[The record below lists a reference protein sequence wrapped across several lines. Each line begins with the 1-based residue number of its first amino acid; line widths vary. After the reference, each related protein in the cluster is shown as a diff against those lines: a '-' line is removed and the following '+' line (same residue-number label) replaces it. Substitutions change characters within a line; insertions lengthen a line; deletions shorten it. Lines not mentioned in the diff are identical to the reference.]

1 MRQLRS
7 RMVYTITKRIDCRA
21 MIQEVQNSSS
31 MEPSVS
37 SSPSLS
43 GLQGIRMGIAAPL
56 ISPEEMQRRV
66 FMAVEE
72 EAVVDTIFLVSVIVE
87 YMRSAAREHV
97 RVPPGL
103 QAFVVKLLARDERFN
118 ELHQFIAGKLV
129 EPSRAVALQLVEV
142 GTHHTPTRKLG
153 MEMLRLLHAH
163 SDYVKLLLQDGRM
176 LEGLRYIRRNKVVL
190 SVSSSLVLLVTGL
203 AHSNI
208 ISVQSHGVIPS

>member
-7 RMVYTITKRIDCRA
+7 RMVDMITKRIDCRA

-72 EAVVDTIFLVSVIVE
+72 ETVVDTIFLVSVIVE
-87 YMRSAAREHV
+87 YMRRY
-97 RVPPGL
+97 GL
-103 QAFVVKLLARDERFN
+103 CILLWP
-118 ELHQFIAGKLV
+118 K
-129 EPSRAVALQLVEV
+129 
-142 GTHHTPTRKLG
+142 T
-153 MEMLRLLHAH
+153 
-163 SDYVKLLLQDGRM
+163 
-176 LEGLRYIRRNKVVL
+176 LEFPFL
-190 SVSSSLVLLVTGL
+190 
-203 AHSNI
+203 
-208 ISVQSHGVIPS
+208 